1 MRKSVHI
8 FAPAIAAIIV
18 AWSTTSCQ
26 PTILSDPTTRD
37 QLLEQISEIAP
48 PDIPEKIRNAPFM
61 LTPKQGADL
70 AALKS
75 ILNTIRKQEPIPI
88 PWHQIDDDATWR
100 LAPHHEFQSKLGETY
115 AARLLNPYQ
124 WHLDVRETAGIR
136 VGVLHANGI
145 KPDVPW
151 DTIGRAIETN
161 RLMTKTDLP
170 AEDGGALVIVY
181 GGPLSPLAQASS
193 HDTHINIRSGYG
205 KDSETA
211 AWILAHEI
219 THRWW
224 VGNARYIDEG
234 IAELVAAIATAGP
247 RPPNASVPCN
257 RTTVNQKVNRQ
268 TELCDYQLGGLLMN
282 KLFTASGPEKFQS
295 AISQL
300 YLLSG
305 EGEVITLQH
314 LKQSFP
320 DRRSQFAIEQTE

>member
-1 MRKSVHI
+1 M
-8 FAPAIAAIIV
+8 
-18 AWSTTSCQ
+18 
-26 PTILSDPTTRD
+26 
-37 QLLEQISEIAP
+37 
-48 PDIPEKIRNAPFM
+48 IRNAPFM
-61 LTPKQGADL
+61 LTPEQGADL

-75 ILNTIRKQEPIPI
+75 ILSTIRKQEPIPI
-88 PWHQIDDDATWR
+88 PWQQIDDDATWR
-100 LAPHHEFQSKLGETY
+100 LAPHHEFRSRLGEAY

-124 WHLDVRETAGIR
+124 WHLEVRETAGIR
-136 VGVLHANGI
+136 VGVLHADGI
-145 KPDVPW
+145 AADVPW
-151 DTIGRAIETN
+151 NTIGRAIETN
-161 RLMTKTDLP
+161 RLMTQTDLP
-170 AEDGGALVIVY
+170 AQDGGAIVIVY
-181 GGPLSPLAQASS
+181 GGPLTSIAQASS

-205 KDSETA
+205 KDFETA

-224 VGNARYIDEG
+224 VGNAPYIDEG

-257 RTTVNQKVNRQ
+257 RTILNQKFRRQ

-282 KLFTASGPEKFQS
+282 ELFRASGPEKFQA

-314 LKQSFP
+314 LKQAFP
-320 DRRSQFAIEQTE
+320 DRRSQSAIERTE